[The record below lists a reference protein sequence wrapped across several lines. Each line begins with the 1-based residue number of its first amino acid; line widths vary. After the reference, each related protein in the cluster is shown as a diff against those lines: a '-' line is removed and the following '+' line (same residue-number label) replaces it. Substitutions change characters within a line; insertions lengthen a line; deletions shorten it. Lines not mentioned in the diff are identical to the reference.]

1 VDWYV
6 LLTPLVAL
14 AVIALLGFTGCDKL
28 FSLVPVEPVTP
39 PTTFTL
45 EVRVPQFLTVTL
57 VRFQWTP
64 PGTNINQSTTDVT
77 TTPDG
82 TDNLYQYVVPST
94 ISGMWSVV
102 CRVTAQDTTLM
113 DTKAK
118 TGTFTLDVGMDPD
131 GFVRFYTSGRPDSQ
145 DFKVNFVGFGAT

>member
-28 FSLVPVEPVTP
+28 FGLEPP
-39 PTTFTL
+39 PAQTTFTL

-64 PGTNINQSTTDVT
+64 PGSTSNEFTTTVT

-82 TDNLYQYVVPST
+82 TDNLYRHVFSST
-94 ISGMWSVV
+94 VSGMWDVR
-102 CRVTAQDTTLM
+102 CRVDAKDTTRM
-113 DTKAK
+113 DSKSRA
-118 TGTFTLDVGMDPD
+118 GMFSVDVNIDPE
-131 GFVRFYTSGRPDSQ
+131 GFVRFHTTGRPDAQS
-145 DFKVNFVGFGAT
+145 FLVNFDGFSPS

>member
-28 FSLVPVEPVTP
+28 FGLEPITP

-57 VRFQWTP
+57 VRYTWTP
-64 PGTNINQSTTDVT
+64 PGATSTQFTTTVT

-82 TDNLYQYVVPST
+82 TDNLYQYVVSST
-94 ISGMWSVV
+94 VSGMWSVR
-102 CRVTAQDTTLM
+102 CRVEATDATRADFNVGVGM
-113 DTKAK
+113 FD
-118 TGTFTLDVGMDPD
+118 LDVGMDPD
-131 GFVRFYTSGRPDSQ
+131 GFVRFFTSGRPDTQS
-145 DFKVNFVGFGAT
+145 FKVNFVGFSPT